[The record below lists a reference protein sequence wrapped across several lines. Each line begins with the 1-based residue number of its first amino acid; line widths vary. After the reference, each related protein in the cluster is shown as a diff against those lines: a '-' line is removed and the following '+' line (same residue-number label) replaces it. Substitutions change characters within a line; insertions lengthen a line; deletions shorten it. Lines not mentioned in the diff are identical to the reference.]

1 MPLQAIFLIQTL
13 TILAQIKYKS
23 YSFFSLSF
31 SALLLLLF
39 FVLTRAALSLP
50 PDLLVQVF
58 CHRVIGSED
67 L

>member
-1 MPLQAIFLIQTL
+1 MPLPAIFLIQTL

-23 YSFFSLSF
+23 DSFFSLSF
-31 SALLLLLF
+31 SALLFLFF

>member
-1 MPLQAIFLIQTL
+1 MPLPAIFLIQTL